1 MPTCAAE
8 RHSST
13 GMTCKG
19 RVFRLTRAAATA
31 ALLAAAPSSVHT
43 TPSEATASGSSDL
56 AVRITSPLGRTG
68 GVGSVRIVAQ
78 IQPRPGSVLAP
89 VRFYVDSTLFKTD
102 ADGPP
107 YAVEWFDEN
116 PFERRELSVE
126 VEDNHGNKARD
137 KVVLEAFEI
146 NEVSEVSSVLLEAGV
161 YDRKGHF
168 ISGLKPTQFVVR
180 EDGVPQAIDLVSH
193 ERVPATFTLL
203 IDSSQSMSRRFDF
216 VKDAASRLLTFLR
229 PQDKVV
235 VAPFSKQLAAV
246 TGPTSD
252 QRTIVDAIRHIEP
265 TGGTAILDT
274 LIELSQ
280 RLPRAEDRRSVI
292 LISDGYDEHSR
303 ATFDTALAA
312 VKNAGLTIYVVG
324 IGGVA
329 GISLRGERELRRLA
343 ADTGGQVFF
352 PPRPEELAEVYDR
365 LAADAQNRYLVT
377 YTPSNTAR
385 DGAWR
390 AVTLTTSPAEYVVRT
405 RAGYRAPK
413 PPPIRP
419 TLEFTV
425 TDASGAYVEISADD
439 LLVSENGVEQKVDT
453 FHEALTP
460 VSIVLALD
468 SSGSM
473 KKSADALVAA
483 ARTFVESLRPEDN
496 LELLYFSDGVLVAH
510 DFTTNRQP
518 TLDAIAAYRPAG
530 GTALYDALGGAFDA
544 LKRVQGRRAVVVMT
558 DGRDENNA
566 GTAPGSR
573 RTLAQILDLA
583 REIDATVLP
592 IGLGTNLDRHGLER
606 IAEISGGM
614 ASFPADV
621 SELRE
626 QFSRTVEN
634 LRRRYV
640 LGYTSTNAARD
651 GSWREVEIRSR
662 STRHVIRSRSGYYAP
677 ER

>member
-1 MPTCAAE
+1 MNQRGSLHRLTCAAAI
-8 RHSST
+8 
-13 GMTCKG
+13 
-19 RVFRLTRAAATA
+19 VA
-31 ALLAAAPSSVHT
+31 ALVAGAPSPVQT
-43 TPSEATASGSSDL
+43 TSPARVGPGPTDL
-56 AVRITSPLGRTG
+56 PVRITSPLGRTG

-78 IQPRPGSVLAP
+78 IQPRPNSVLAP
-89 VRFYVDSTLFKTD
+89 VRFYVDNTLFKTD
-102 ADGPP
+102 TDGPP

-126 VEDNHGNKARD
+126 VEDNLGNRGRD

-146 NEVSEVSSVLLEAGV
+146 TEVSEVSSVLLEAGV

-193 ERVPATFTLL
+193 ERVAATFTLL

-216 VKDAASRLLTFLR
+216 VKDAASRLLAFLR

-235 VAPFSKQLAAV
+235 VAPFSKRLAAF

-252 QRTIVDAIRHIEP
+252 RRTIIEAIRHIEP

-274 LIELSQ
+274 LIELSE

-292 LISDGYDEHSR
+292 LISDGYDEHST
-303 ATFDTALAA
+303 AAFADALAA

-329 GISLRGERELRRLA
+329 GISLKGERELRRLA

-352 PPRPEELAEVYDR
+352 PPRPEELAAVYDQ

-390 AVTLTTSPAEYVVRT
+390 TVSLTTSPPEYVVRT

-419 TLEFTV
+419 TLEFSV
-425 TDASGAYVEISADD
+425 TDASGEYVDISADD
-439 LLVSENGVEQKVDT
+439 LVVSENGVEQKVDT
-453 FHEALTP
+453 FHEALAP

-468 SSGSM
+468 ASGSM
-473 KKSADALVAA
+473 KKSADALMAA
-483 ARTFVESLRPEDN
+483 ARSFVESLRPDDN

-518 TLDAIAAYRPAG
+518 SLDAIASYRPSG
-530 GTALYDALGGAFDA
+530 GTALYDALGGAFAA
-544 LKRVQGRRAVVVMT
+544 LKRLEGRRAVVVMT
-558 DGRDENNA
+558 DGRDENNP

-573 RTLAQILDLA
+573 HSLAEVLDLA

-592 IGLGTNLDRHGLER
+592 IGLGTNLDHAGLER
-606 IAEISGGM
+606 LAEISGGV

-621 SELRE
+621 SQLRE

-634 LRRRYV
+634 LRRRYI
-640 LGYTSTNAARD
+640 LAYTSTNGARD
-651 GSWREVEIRSR
+651 GSWRDVEIRSR

>member
-1 MPTCAAE
+1 MD
-8 RHSST
+8 R
-13 GMTCKG
+13 
-19 RVFRLTRAAATA
+19 RVRVRWLTLTAGLTA
-31 ALLAAAPSSVHT
+31 ALAIGSSSVHT
-43 TPSEATASGSSDL
+43 SGASTQSHDRSKNEL
-56 AVRITSPLGRTG
+56 SVRITSPLGRTG

-78 IQPRPGSVLAP
+78 VQAPSASVLGP
-89 VRFYVDSTLFKTD
+89 VRFYVDNTLYKTD
-102 ADGPP
+102 SDGPP

-126 VEDNHGNKARD
+126 VEDNLGNKGRGQ
-137 KVVLEAFEI
+137 VVLEAFEI
-146 NEVSEVSSVLLEAGV
+146 TEISEVASVLLEAGV

-168 ISGLKPTQFVVR
+168 ISGLKPTQFVVT

-229 PQDKVV
+229 PQDTVV
-235 VAPFSKQLAAV
+235 VAPFSKRLAAF
-246 TGPTSD
+246 TGPTAD
-252 QRTIVDAIRHIEP
+252 RRTIVEAIQHIEP

-274 LIELSQ
+274 LIELTD

-292 LISDGYDEHSR
+292 LISDGYDEHSK
-303 ATFDTALAA
+303 ATFEDALAR
-312 VKNAGLTIYVVG
+312 VKSAGLTIYVVG

-329 GISLRGERELRRLA
+329 GISLKGERELRRLA
-343 ADTGGQVFF
+343 NDTGGRVFF
-352 PPRPEELAEVYDR
+352 PPRPEELAAVYDL

-377 YTPSNTAR
+377 YTPTNTQR

-390 AVTLTTSPAEYVVRT
+390 SVSLTTSPADYVVRT

-425 TDASGAYVEISADD
+425 TDASGEYVEISAND
-439 LLVSENGVEQKVDT
+439 LVVSENGVEQRVDT
-453 FHEALTP
+453 FHEAATP

-468 SSGSM
+468 ASGSM
-473 KKSADALVAA
+473 RKSTDAVAA
-483 ARTFVESLRPEDN
+483 AAKAFVDSLRPEDK
-496 LELLYFSDGVLVAH
+496 LELLFFSDGVLVAH
-510 DFTTNRQP
+510 DFMTNRQP
-518 TLDAIAAYRPAG
+518 SLDAITAYRPSG
-530 GTALYDALGGAFDA
+530 GTALYDALGGAFAA
-544 LKRVQGRRAVVVMT
+544 LKRVEGRRAVVVMT

-566 GTAPGSR
+566 GTAAGSR
-573 RTLAQILDLA
+573 QTLSQVIELA

-592 IGLGTNLDRHGLER
+592 IGLGTNLDKPGLER
-606 IAEISGGM
+606 LADISGGV
-614 ASFPADV
+614 ASFPADA
-621 SELRE
+621 SELRD
-626 QFSRTVEN
+626 QFARTVEN

-640 LGYTSTNAARD
+640 LAYTSTNGSRD
-651 GSWREVEIRSR
+651 GSWRTVEIRSR
-662 STRHVIRSRSGYYAP
+662 SARHVIRSRSGYFAP